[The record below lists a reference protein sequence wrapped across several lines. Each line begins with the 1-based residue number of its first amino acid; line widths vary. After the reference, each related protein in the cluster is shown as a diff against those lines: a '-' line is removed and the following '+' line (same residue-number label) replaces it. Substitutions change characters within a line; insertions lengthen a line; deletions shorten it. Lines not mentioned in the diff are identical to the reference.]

1 MNARGLATIRLA
13 FLVLAFCVFGARG
26 ALAGQDVKNLD
37 PLKLF
42 SQSVESLV
50 QRVSPSVV
58 QIVVT
63 GYGPLEDAGRDNTD
77 VVLGPRHSLG
87 SGVIIDPDGYIVTN
101 AHVVAGALRVQ
112 VALPPPASN
121 ETPVQSLLSGR
132 GRTVDAKIIGAAKE
146 VDLALLKIDAT
157 GLAAVRLA
165 DYDALRQGEI
175 VFAFGS
181 PEGLRNSVTMGLVSA
196 VARQPDMDNPMV
208 FIQTDAPINPGNSGG
223 PLVNASG
230 ELVGINTF
238 ILTESGGSQGLGFA
252 VPSAVVSVAWP
263 QLRQYGHLHRGVIG
277 FSLQSIT
284 TDLARALGLPRDYG
298 VIISDVLPDG
308 PAAAAGLRVQDVIV
322 SVNGS
327 RVDSYFTMFGQ
338 SYTRAPGDHLILGI
352 LRGSEVLEADVVVGK
367 RSDDLDRLIDDV
379 DPRTS
384 LVRRLGVLALP
395 VDEEVN
401 RSMGSLRL
409 PFGVVVIGRSQR
421 AWTGDIPIS
430 AGDVI
435 HTINGSDDSVG
446 PASRRDPG
454 RARAAQ
460 RCRAAGGAR
469 REAEVRHL
477 RRRVIAKREA
487 DPIAGLVSTV
497 LFASRHDL
505 DLGPRGIERSVH
517 HHDLADR
524 GRADLLATARVPRTS
539 SHIDQC
545 RMSPAEGSCDASH
558 PPPRAWVKETLAT
571 RRRVRMSTA
580 AR

>member
-26 ALAGQDVKNLD
+26 ALAGQDAKNSD

-42 SQSVESLV
+42 SRSVESLV

-63 GYGPLEDAGRDNTD
+63 GYGPLQDAGRDNTD

-87 SGVIIDPDGYIVTN
+87 SGVIIDPNGYIVTN

-112 VALPPPASN
+112 VTLPPPASN
-121 ETPVQSLLSGR
+121 ETPVHSLLSGR
-132 GRTVDAKIIGAAKE
+132 GRTLDAKIIGAAKE
-146 VDLALLKIDAT
+146 VDLALIKVDAT
-157 GLAAVRLA
+157 GLAALRIA

-196 VARQPDMDNPMV
+196 VARQPDTDNPMV

-223 PLVNASG
+223 PLVNVAG

-263 QLRQYGHLHRGVIG
+263 QLRQYGHLHRGIIG

-308 PAAAAGLRVQDVIV
+308 PAAAAGLHVQDVII

-352 LRGSEVLEADVVVGK
+352 LRGSAALEADVVVGE
-367 RSDDLDRLIDDV
+367 RPDGLDRLIDDV
-379 DPRTS
+379 DPQTS

-421 AWTGDIPIS
+421 AGTGDIPLS

-435 HTINGSDDSVG
+435 HTINGNAVASVQHLDALLDG
-446 PASRRDPG
+446 LEPHSAVALQVERDG
-454 RARAAQ
+454 K
-460 RCRAAGGAR
+460 
-469 REAEVRHL
+469 L
-477 RRRVIAKREA
+477 RFVTFVVE
-487 DPIAGLVSTV
+487 
-497 LFASRHDL
+497 
-505 DLGPRGIERSVH
+505 
-517 HHDLADR
+517 
-524 GRADLLATARVPRTS
+524 
-539 SHIDQC
+539 
-545 RMSPAEGSCDASH
+545 
-558 PPPRAWVKETLAT
+558 
-571 RRRVRMSTA
+571 
-580 AR
+580 